1 MELFER
7 ERAILVNSILLY
19 FVTLLDKLNDGNH
32 YTLYKEIKSLK
43 SKCLVGRKTMCGKF
57 TLTLVLATMILVF
70 LDFYDLNLIYLL
82 IILILGDRH
91 NDNIMI
97 KNDGKV

>member
-1 MELFER
+1 
-7 ERAILVNSILLY
+7 
-19 FVTLLDKLNDGNH
+19 
-32 YTLYKEIKSLK
+32 
-43 SKCLVGRKTMCGKF
+43 MCGKF